1 MIIRVEACLDAV
13 LIAYQDISA
22 RSPVYQQDSAT
33 PRQSFDYRRSQDA
46 RPSLDA
52 RQSLDT
58 RRSLDTR
65 QHLEPNP
72 VAPPRSPVK
81 QSPPERNPPVTDEN
95 GFEDVGLDGDTR
107 VADEAKQQPSKRRSI
122 FARFGDNPS
131 AEPPSSGDPPRPNSG
146 HRGFHLPG
154 RKRGQSGQGAELG
167 NIDRSGIQDGEDGI
181 VR

>member
-1 MIIRVEACLDAV
+1 M
-13 LIAYQDISA
+13 LIPCQDISA
-22 RSPVYQQDSAT
+22 RSPVYQQDSTT
-33 PRQSFDYRRSQDA
+33 PRQSFDFRRSQDA

-52 RQSLDT
+52 RKSLDT

-72 VAPPRSPVK
+72 VASPRSPFK
-81 QSPPERNPPVTDEN
+81 QAPPENKPPTTDED
-95 GFEDVGLDGDTR
+95 GFEDVGLDGDTKA
-107 VADEAKQQPSKRRSI
+107 ADEAKQQPSKKRSI
-122 FARFGDNPS
+122 FARFGDNAPS
-131 AEPPSSGDPPRPNSG
+131 EPGVSGDPPRPSSG